1 MKYLV
6 HIARIVVGVLFI
18 ISGFVKNVDPIGL
31 SYKLEEYF
39 SPSVFNIPF
48 LESLSLPLATFFSL
62 FEIVLGV
69 LLLLGVWRKFTTIAL
84 LLTIVFFTFLT
95 FYSAYFNKVTDCG
108 CFGDALK
115 LEPWTSFNKDVVLLV
130 LIIILVIGQKYIQP
144 LFSSKINGVINTVAI
159 IGSFII
165 AYLGIN
171 HNPIIDFRSY
181 AVGKNLTEG
190 MKSAKE
196 LGLQPTTYKTI
207 YTMKNK
213 VDGQVIEI
221 DDAQYI
227 ADDKWYKEGTP
238 WQIEEDKTKT
248 VVEQKGY
255 EPPIHDFSFD
265 CNGVDKTNEIL
276 NAPKA
281 IVFIVPFVEKVDAKQ
296 IEKLNVLGNEA
307 SKNKG
312 YKVIIVS
319 NNPIPG
325 NTLENCFMDQ
335 TTMKTITRSNP
346 GIMIL
351 DKGTV
356 KAKYHYNDFPTIDEL
371 EELF

>member
-115 LEPWTSFNKDVVLLV
+115 LEPWTSFYKDVVLLV

-144 LFSSKINGVINTVAI
+144 LFNSKINGVINTVAI

-213 VDGQVIEI
+213 VDGQVVEI

>member
-6 HIARIVVGVLFI
+6 QFARIIVGVLFI
-18 ISGFVKNVDPIGL
+18 ISGFVKNVDPVGL

-39 SPSVFNIPF
+39 SPSVLNIPF

-84 LLTIVFFTFLT
+84 LLTIIFFTFLT

-115 LEPWTSFNKDVVLLV
+115 LDPWTSFYKDIVLLI
-130 LIIILVIGQKYIQP
+130 LIIILVIGQKYILP
-144 LFSSKINGVINTVAI
+144 IFSSKVNYGISSII
-159 IGSFII
+159 LIGSVII

-171 HNPIIDFRSY
+171 YNPIIDFRAY
-181 AVGKNLTEG
+181 AVGKNLIEG
-190 MKSAKE
+190 MKSPQE
-196 LGLQPTTYKTI
+196 LGLKPTTYKTI

-213 VDGQVIEI
+213 VDGQIVEI

-227 ADDKWYKEGTP
+227 ADDKWYKDGTP
-238 WQIEEDKTKT
+238 WQIEEDKTRT

-265 CNGVDKTNEIL
+265 CNGVDKTTEIL
-276 NAPKA
+276 NAQKSL
-281 IVFIVPFVEKVDAKQ
+281 VFIVPFVEKVDKKQ
-296 IEKLNVLGNEA
+296 IAKLNILGKEA
-307 SKNKG
+307 KLNG
-312 YKVIIVS
+312 FVVTTIS

-325 NTLENCFMDQ
+325 IELENCFMDQ

-346 GIMIL
+346 GVMIL
-351 DKGTV
+351 EKGTV
-356 KAKYHYNDFPTIDEL
+356 KAKYHYNEFPSINEL